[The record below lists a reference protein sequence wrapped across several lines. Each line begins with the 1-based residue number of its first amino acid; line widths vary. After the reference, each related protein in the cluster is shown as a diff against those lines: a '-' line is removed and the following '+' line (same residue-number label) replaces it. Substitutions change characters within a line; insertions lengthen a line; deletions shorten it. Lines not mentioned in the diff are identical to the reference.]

1 MIFQEE
7 DDIELL
13 KLLEVWKKILR
24 LQDWTVRVRIKR
36 LRDMSIPDSQGVCSW
51 TLSRQEAV
59 ISLIDPVDYDPSPI
73 VPLDHETTLVHEL
86 LHLHF
91 AYFTNDLDSNS
102 LEHVM
107 MERTIDTLAKSLV
120 NLHRS
125 GR

>member
-1 MIFQEE
+1 VIFQEE